1 MAETFNKKER
11 EKKKKQIRQEK
22 QQRSQERKQQS
33 RDGNNLDEMMAYLDI
48 NGNLTNLPPE
58 KQELLAQGRRD
69 TTNGDQQGSN
79 FRTGTVKFVNYKKGF
94 GFIRD
99 SMTQESVFVHVN
111 VLPGQVRENS
121 QVKFKTRNDSR
132 GITAILVE
140 LVA

>member
-11 EKKKKQIRQEK
+11 EKKKRQIQQEK
-22 QQRSQERKQQS
+22 QQRKLERKQQT

-48 NGNLTNLPPE
+48 NGNLTHLPPD
-58 KQELLAQGRRD
+58 KQETISTRRD
-69 TTNGDQQGSN
+69 HASTDNQGGS
-79 FRTGTVKFVNYKKGF
+79 FRTGTIKFVNYKKGF

-99 SMTQESVFVHVN
+99 NITQESVFVHVN
-111 VLPGQVRENS
+111 VLPGQVQENS

-132 GITAILVE
+132 GITAIFVE